1 MNFYGKKK
9 FFNLSDNRTFH
20 LVYHP
25 MIIEN
30 PENAIRSIGG
40 FKNFA
45 SIVQDR
51 RSMMLSVQPDNEYHA
66 GMFNDRPKSGKVTT
80 QLVVKFQ
87 KNKRTGAIRSQV
99 LGVVKNA
106 YHFNSIC
113 DFQFLPL
120 EKEPNSDNCFHDLV
134 PKIVPT
140 NLTDALSW
148 WDRPPADDESLAAN
162 FLPPY
167 IFSRYTK
174 PSNRILAP
182 EELPQTAADAST
194 AQELLVFN
202 KRPER
207 KSFAVIVQG
216 TDEFPKEPTQE
227 AVDDVNQR
235 CRPQEPHLL
244 LQALFQERPMWTR
257 PAIIC
262 ETGIEDSSLKAI
274 LPKFGFY
281 IGSGPFGRCW
291 CKFGYDPR
299 EHPDA
304 KSYQTISVSF
314 RFNELIPE
322 KFRLKVC
329 GRTTVS
335 RPEERSL
342 PHARQMWYCVCDIKL
357 PVAEEILKT
366 DITQVMPKYDTASGW
381 LPADIIETLREAIKS
396 DVAATMSSMRES
408 EEISMEV
415 QEEDEDI
422 EQADEDIF

>member
-1 MNFYGKKK
+1 
-9 FFNLSDNRTFH
+9 
-20 LVYHP
+20 
-25 MIIEN
+25 
-30 PENAIRSIGG
+30 
-40 FKNFA
+40 
-45 SIVQDR
+45 
-51 RSMMLSVQPDNEYHA
+51 MLNVQPDNEYHA
-66 GMFNDRPKSGKVTT
+66 GMFNDRPKSGKTTT
-80 QLVVKFQ
+80 QLVIKFQ
-87 KNKRTGAIRSQV
+87 KNKRTGAVRSQV

-120 EKEPNSDNCFHDLV
+120 EKQPDTENCFHDLV

-140 NLTDALSW
+140 NLTDALCW
-148 WDRPPADDESLAAN
+148 WDRPPANDDSIATN

-174 PSNRILAP
+174 PINRILAP
-182 EELPQTAADAST
+182 EELPST
-194 AQELLVFN
+194 VATDPTTSQELLVVN

-216 TDEFPKEPTQE
+216 TEGFPKEPSKE
-227 AVDDVNQR
+227 AIEDVNQR
-235 CRPQEPHLL
+235 CRPQEPHEL
-244 LQALFQERPMWTR
+244 LQNLFEQRKMWTR
-257 PAIIC
+257 PAIIN
-262 ETGIEDSSLKAI
+262 ETGIEDGFLKAI
-274 LPKFGFY
+274 LPKFAFY
-281 IGSGPFGRCW
+281 IASGPFGRCW

-304 KSYQTISVSF
+304 KAYQTISVSF

-335 RPEERSL
+335 RPEDSPKADYRFIAGSL

-366 DITQVMPKYDTASGW
+366 DITQVMPDYDTASGW
-381 LPADIIETLREAIKS
+381 LPADIIETLREAVKS
-396 DVAATMSSMRES
+396 DVAATMNLMKEG
-408 EEISMEV
+408 EEISAMEI
-415 QEEDEDI
+415 QEDNEN
-422 EQADEDIF
+422 EQTEEIF

>member
-1 MNFYGKKK
+1 VKLKRKELIKKDYGKYWNLKKLKDHFLHDIFSFHFTAQKHRVTFCQSKRKNFVLTFLEIFQNFLKFVKISKMNFYGKKK

-80 QLVVKFQ
+80 QLVIKFQ

-120 EKEPNSDNCFHDLV
+120 EKQANSDNCFHDLV

-167 IFSRYTK
+167 IFSRYRLSHLLFLTTH
-174 PSNRILAP
+174 NRVSDIQNHRIEFWLQKNFHKQQLMHQQP
-182 EELPQTAADAST
+182 
-194 AQELLVFN
+194 
-202 KRPER
+202 
-207 KSFAVIVQG
+207 KSF
-216 TDEFPKEPTQE
+216 
-227 AVDDVNQR
+227 
-235 CRPQEPHLL
+235 
-244 LQALFQERPMWTR
+244 
-257 PAIIC
+257 
-262 ETGIEDSSLKAI
+262 
-274 LPKFGFY
+274 
-281 IGSGPFGRCW
+281 
-291 CKFGYDPR
+291 
-299 EHPDA
+299 
-304 KSYQTISVSF
+304 
-314 RFNELIPE
+314 
-322 KFRLKVC
+322 
-329 GRTTVS
+329 
-335 RPEERSL
+335 
-342 PHARQMWYCVCDIKL
+342 
-357 PVAEEILKT
+357 
-366 DITQVMPKYDTASGW
+366 
-381 LPADIIETLREAIKS
+381 
-396 DVAATMSSMRES
+396 
-408 EEISMEV
+408 
-415 QEEDEDI
+415 
-422 EQADEDIF
+422 